1 MFSLKS
7 NARGKNN
14 DSSGQL
20 KKLRRQDLLELLV
33 EQLGENERLSAQID
47 ELQAANAALTDQVE
61 RLKGKLDD
69 KDVQID
75 HLKVK
80 LDDKDRLIDR
90 LKTRLDDKD
99 TVLAE
104 CFEGIRELTEIKG
117 DIPRESLLRLEGRKQ
132 WRSPMRP
139 PMKLLRK
146 LPLKMRPLPSP
157 SPLR

>member
-69 KDVQID
+69 KD
-75 HLKVK
+75 
-80 LDDKDRLIDR
+80 
-90 LKTRLDDKD
+90 
-99 TVLAE
+99 AE
-104 CFEGIRELTEIKG
+104 ASFFGDPEIA
-117 DIPRESLLRLEGRKQ
+117 PRQFGPTFGPGPAGGR
-132 WRSPMRP
+132 R
-139 PMKLLRK
+139 
-146 LPLKMRPLPSP
+146 
-157 SPLR
+157 

>member
-90 LKTRLDDKD
+90 L
-99 TVLAE
+99 
-104 CFEGIRELTEIKG
+104 
-117 DIPRESLLRLEGRKQ
+117 
-132 WRSPMRP
+132 
-139 PMKLLRK
+139 
-146 LPLKMRPLPSP
+146 
-157 SPLR
+157 